1 MGKPVD
7 KAAPAGLAQV
17 LSMGVIHG
25 CPSFSLPCGR
35 GKDRGACV
43 CGGWISFLGLLL
55 DLVSRHDCLPL
66 FLFTTPL
73 RSLPIQMVCQ
83 ERSDQ
88 CLFVKRFRAEISYSR
103 HRNPLGSK
111 SLQMPWDL
119 VPLGLH
125 RQTQRQTSWNAKANL
140 ITLSALIP
148 FWILPSRSKPNEIA
162 STTVGMLMTRV
173 PKAIVTSTSR

>member
-1 MGKPVD
+1 MPRGGTLFTAKEVRLV
-7 KAAPAGLAQV
+7 A
-17 LSMGVIHG
+17 
-25 CPSFSLPCGR
+25 SFSPR
-35 GKDRGACV
+35 EEDRACV
-43 CGGWISFLGLLL
+43 CVAGISFLSLLL
-55 DLVSRHDCLPL
+55 GGRMSLPVWPCLL
-66 FLFTTPL
+66 ITTPL
-73 RSLPIQMVCQ
+73 RSLPIQKVCQ

-88 CLFVKRFRAEISYSR
+88 CLFVKSFRAEISYSR

-140 ITLSALIP
+140 ITPSALIP